1 MWLHVYFPLSS
12 HSLTVLAH
20 ICAEVCCSIDR
31 VARELLGALRSLCIP
46 STCSTYKGCM
56 TGFTQLT
63 ARTDVCHSLLLYPI
77 YIPFMYM
84 YVHVHTCTQGCGN
97 SEPIAGH
104 FDLHCIFNTL
114 VLQLYTAQFQFTRH
128 SLDLSD
134 NVLHDWL
141 CPHHCMYM

>member
-1 MWLHVYFPLSS
+1 MYVYFPLSS

-77 YIPFMYM
+77 YVHLCTCTCAFMYM
-84 YVHVHTCTQGCGN
+84 YMYIHVRTCTYM
-97 SEPIAGH
+97 
-104 FDLHCIFNTL
+104 
-114 VLQLYTAQFQFTRH
+114 YTG
-128 SLDLSD
+128 
-134 NVLHDWL
+134 VWK
-141 CPHHCMYM
+141 